1 MNDLFL
7 RACRG
12 EAVERL
18 PVWLMRQ
25 AGRYLPEYRA
35 IREKTDFLTLCKT
48 PELAAE
54 VSLQPVRTLGVDAA
68 ILFADILLPLEAM
81 GAELQFVKGDGPSFP
96 NPVRSR
102 EDIGRLRDPD
112 VNSTLGYV
120 FDAMRLVRHELEDKI
135 PVIGFGGTPWTLAAY
150 LVEGG
155 GSKHFDKLLAWSYSD
170 PEGLAV
176 LLDRIAGTSIAYL
189 NGQIDAGAQAL
200 QLFDTWGG
208 LLDLQ
213 RWRTLA
219 LPPLQKI
226 VEGIAGRVPLI
237 YYVNGGGH
245 LLEGMDELPV
255 DVLSVD
261 WRQPLSRVRQVVGNR
276 TLQGN
281 FDPAAL
287 LGPIP
292 EIERRVAKVI
302 EEGRG
307 GGHIVNLGH
316 GILPMTPVD
325 NAKAFVSAVQRMSAT
340 PPRPV

>member
-54 VSLQPVRTLGVDAA
+54 VTLQPVRILGVDAA

-81 GAELQFVKGDGPSFP
+81 GAELRFVKGDGPSFP

-102 EDIGRLRDPD
+102 EDVARLRTPD
-112 VNSTLGYV
+112 VDSTLGYV
-120 FDAMRLVRHELEDKI
+120 FDAMRLVRRELEGKI
-135 PVIGFGGTPWTLAAY
+135 PVIGFGGTPWTLSAY

-176 LLDRIAGTSIAYL
+176 LLDRIADVSIAYL
-189 NGQIDAGAQAL
+189 HGQIDAGAQAL

-208 LLDLQ
+208 LLSLE
-213 RWRTLA
+213 RWRALA

-226 VEGIAGRVPLI
+226 VQGISGRVPLI

-245 LLEGMDELPV
+245 LLEGMRELPV

-287 LGPIP
+287 LGTIP
-292 EIERRVAKVI
+292 EIERLAANVI

-316 GILPMTPVD
+316 GILPMTPVA
-325 NAKAFVSAVQRMSAT
+325 NAKAFVAAVQGSTDSRT
-340 PPRPV
+340 ITD